1 MRRRKKP
8 ATNLLGILESYL
20 LATAVTKGLANASV
34 PEFIGLTGKGVA
46 GRAYGSD
53 GSLNWTIPE
62 VLKFGVDGPAYGN
75 VAGDLPTVIKTNLQR
90 NGAMMAGQ
98 LIGIPIAFRIGAKL
112 MKKPRRQ
119 VNSIMRQIGIN
130 EVKV

>member
-62 VLKFGVDGPAYGN
+62 VLKFGTDGSAYGN
-75 VAGDLPTVIKTNLQR
+75 YGSLQNAIKSNLKV
-90 NGAMMAGQ
+90 NGAMMASQ

-112 MKKPRRQ
+112 LKKPRRQ

>member
-20 LATAVTKGLANASV
+20 LATAVTKGLANASI
-34 PEFIGLTGKGVA
+34 PEFIGLTGKGVG
-46 GRAYGSD
+46 GRPYGADS
-53 GSLNWTIPE
+53 GENWTIPE
-62 VLKFGVDGPAYGN
+62 VLKFGTDGSAYGN
-75 VAGDLPTVIKTNLQR
+75 YGSLQNAIKSNLKV
-90 NGAMMAGQ
+90 NGAMMASQ

-112 MKKPRRQ
+112 LKKPRRQ

>member
-8 ATNLLGILESYL
+8 STNVLGVLESYL

-34 PEFIGLTGKGVA
+34 PEFIGLTGKGV
-46 GRAYGSD
+46 GGNAYGSD

-62 VLKFGVDGPAYGN
+62 VLKFGTEGPAYGN
-75 VAGDLPTVIKTNLQR
+75 VAGSLPEVIRLNLKR

-112 MKKPRRQ
+112 LKKPRRQ
-119 VNSIMRQIGIN
+119 MNSIMRQMGIN